1 LVADRA
7 AHRVLLVSRNALRDD
22 LSAAAEDYVNLRARW
37 NAPLRAVAKTMLDDW
52 SEVDLSRPRR

>member
-1 LVADRA
+1 
-7 AHRVLLVSRNALRDD
+7 LVSRNALRDD